1 MTTVAVQTDK
11 TQENRYIAQKLNEVA
26 ELLQQ
31 QGANSFRVQA
41 YREAASYILRMDTP
55 LRDISAD
62 DGRAGLE
69 DLPRIGTSIARAI
82 QELLDTGSLTMID
95 RLRGAIDPE
104 KLFQS
109 IPMIGPHL
117 AHLIHESLGI
127 ETLEDLEVAA
137 HDGRLVG
144 LKGLGP
150 RRVGGI
156 RMALAEILARRRPR
170 SATAAPTPPAIAEIL
185 DVDQEYRVEAEAGTL
200 PAIRPRRFNPQG
212 SAWLP
217 ILHTERGPWHFTA
230 LFSNTSRAHRLG
242 RTKDWVVVYFEQ
254 EGQGEG
260 QCTVVTEHHGP
271 LSGMRVVRGRE
282 DACRQHYGMDIATP
296 RQGA

>member
-41 YREAASYILRMDTP
+41 YRQAASYIMRMDTP

-69 DLPRIGTSIARAI
+69 DLPSIGTSIARAI

-109 IPMIGPHL
+109 VPMIGPHL
-117 AHLIHESLGI
+117 AHLIHEGLGI
-127 ETLEDLEVAA
+127 ETLEDLELAA

-150 RRVGGI
+150 RRVSGI

-254 EGQGEG
+254 DGQGEG

-282 DACRQHYGMDIATP
+282 EPCLQHYGMDIATP

>member
-1 MTTVAVQTDK
+1 MTTVAAQTD
-11 TQENRYIAQKLNEVA
+11 ENRYIAQKLNEVA
-26 ELLQQ
+26 DLLHQQ
-31 QGANSFRVQA
+31 NANAFRVQA
-41 YREAASYILRMDTP
+41 YRDAASYIMRMDTP
-55 LRDISAD
+55 LRSIAAD

-69 DLPRIGTSIARAI
+69 DLPNIGTSIARAI
-82 QELLDTGSLTMID
+82 QELLDTGQLTMID

-109 IPMIGPHL
+109 VPMIGPHL
-117 AHLIHESLGI
+117 AHMIHEDLGI

-137 HDGRLVG
+137 HDGRLIG

-170 SATAAPTPPAIAEIL
+170 SVTATPTLPKIAEIL

-212 SAWLP
+212 NAWLP
-217 ILHTERGPWHFTA
+217 VLHTERGPWHFTA

-254 EGQGEG
+254 DGQDEG

-271 LSGMRVVRGRE
+271 LSGLRVVRGRE
-282 DACRQHYGMDIATP
+282 DACTRHYEVDAAVSGQ
-296 RQGA
+296 RG

>member
-11 TQENRYIAQKLNEVA
+11 TKENRYIAQKLNEVA

-41 YREAASYILRMDTP
+41 YRQAASYIMRMDTP
-55 LRDISAD
+55 LREISAD

-69 DLPRIGTSIARAI
+69 GLPRIGTSIARAI

-109 IPMIGPHL
+109 VPMIGPHL
-117 AHLIHESLGI
+117 AHLIHETLGI

-170 SATAAPTPPAIAEIL
+170 SAIAAPTPPAIAEIL

-230 LFSNTSRAHRLG
+230 LYSNTSRAHRLG

-254 EGQGEG
+254 DGQGEG

-282 DACRQHYGMDIATP
+282 EACLQHYGMDIATP
-296 RQGA
+296 RHDA

>member
-1 MTTVAVQTDK
+1 MGM
-11 TQENRYIAQKLNEVA
+11 N
-26 ELLQQ
+26 
-31 QGANSFRVQA
+31 
-41 YREAASYILRMDTP
+41 TP
-55 LRDISAD
+55 LRDIAAS
-62 DGRAGLE
+62 DGRDGLE
-69 DLPRIGTSIARAI
+69 DLPYIGTSIARAI

-104 KLFQS
+104 RLLQS
-109 IPMIGPHL
+109 VPMVGPHL
-117 AHLIHESLGI
+117 AHLIHEGLGI

-144 LKGLGP
+144 LKGLGL
-150 RRVGGI
+150 RRVSGI

-170 SATAAPTPPAIAEIL
+170 RVSDASTAPEIAEIL
-185 DVDQEYRVEAEAGTL
+185 DVEQEYRVEAEAGTL

-242 RTKDWVVVYFEQ
+242 RTRDWVVVYFEQ
-254 EGQGEG
+254 DGQGEG
-260 QCTVVTEHHGP
+260 QCTVVTEHSGP

-282 DACRQHYGMDIATP
+282 EACLRHYGMDTAMSP
-296 RQGA
+296 QEE